1 MNSIGNAFRR
11 LAALVVTGSALLTAS
26 AAGSDAVVVP
36 VDSAATAVAAV
47 LAGYLAPMQQS
58 GAITDANRSEYLQ
71 GLATGMEVG
80 PRDPGLT
87 GMIEGAEVRSRIN
100 TLADMGLTVDREAVL
115 AALTAIFSGQ
125 PAAMTAEEGNTYISR
140 LLGVNSGGARLDP
153 VEQAE
158 FVASAASQPG
168 AVTTPLGCVLV
179 TVEEG
184 NGDAPGPT
192 DVVSLR
198 YKGTLS
204 DGTEFDSTGNESIEL
219 PVDGVVPGMS
229 EGLRMMRPGG
239 TYRLYIPSAQA
250 YGADGIGGVIPGN
263 AALVFDIKVNSIRPR
278 D

>member
-1 MNSIGNAFRR
+1 MNSIRNVFRR

-184 NGDAPGPT
+184 NGDVPGPT

-204 DGTEFDSTGNESIEL
+204 DGTE
-219 PVDGVVPGMS
+219 
-229 EGLRMMRPGG
+229 
-239 TYRLYIPSAQA
+239 
-250 YGADGIGGVIPGN
+250 
-263 AALVFDIKVNSIRPR
+263 
-278 D
+278 